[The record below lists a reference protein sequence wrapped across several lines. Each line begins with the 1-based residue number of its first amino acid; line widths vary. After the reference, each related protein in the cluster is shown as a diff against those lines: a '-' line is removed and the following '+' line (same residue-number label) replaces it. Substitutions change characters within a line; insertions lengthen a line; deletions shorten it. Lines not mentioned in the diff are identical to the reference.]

1 MVYDLTLLRC
11 IIPSQ
16 VDVKI
21 SPLPGAIFALDT
33 QIRPP
38 IYKFVCI
45 VFPFILILEITF
57 LAGIHEGIWL
67 HASALIP
74 IVFMAIAF
82 DCHV

>member
-21 SPLPGAIFALDT
+21 SPLPGAIFPLDT
-33 QIRPP
+33 PIRPP
-38 IYKFVCI
+38 IYKFLCI
-45 VFPFILILEITF
+45 VFPFILILEISF
-57 LAGIHEGIWL
+57 LAGVHDGIWQ
-67 HASALIP
+67 HASELIP

-82 DCHV
+82 DGHV

>member
-1 MVYDLTLLRC
+1 VVYDLTLLRC

-21 SPLPGAIFALDT
+21 SPLPGHLPLDT
-33 QIRPP
+33 QIRAP
-38 IYKFVCI
+38 IYKFLCI

-57 LAGIHEGIWL
+57 LAGVQDGIWQ

-74 IVFMAIAF
+74 IVFMAFAF
-82 DCHV
+82 DGHV